1 MNVDCDAG
9 MARDMGHE
17 KSTYTSQWLMRTSY
31 LIYRIRP
38 RASELDAMIPRSASR
53 TEVIVALTPRS
64 CQARFHRRGDVD
76 CALMAFVDSTIA
88 NCSREMPMD
97 GEFLATQ
104 ADDVPVAREEGS

>member
-1 MNVDCDAG
+1 
-9 MARDMGHE
+9 
-17 KSTYTSQWLMRTSY
+17 
-31 LIYRIRP
+31 
-38 RASELDAMIPRSASR
+38 MIPRSASR

-104 ADDVPVAREEGS
+104 ADDVPVARDERSQSIRTAWHSSLRGSLVSALLHSFSNK